1 MSDILLT
8 MNIRTVILLIV
19 NTIEV
24 TKTLPSPEGEG
35 LGVGSVISNIYQM
48 ILIFKILTPPL
59 PLPYMGG
66 EFVHIFDGF
75 IFESG
80 DNIRVIEMKK

>member
-1 MSDILLT
+1 
-8 MNIRTVILLIV
+8 MNVRTVILLII
-19 NTIEV
+19 NIIESA
-24 TKTLPSPEGEG
+24 KILPSPEGEG
-35 LGVGSVISNIYQM
+35 LGVGSVISSNYQM
-48 ILIFKILTPPL
+48 ILIVKILTPPL